1 MKVREVW
8 NVFSVGSLENINFIG
23 ARSIFETFLGQ
34 RVCWRAKEPGTR
46 MKAQASC
53 SNKHSEKDEE
63 EVIQMIFELLR

>member
-1 MKVREVW
+1 MKVKEVW
-8 NVFSVGSLENINFIG
+8 SVFSVGSLENFVG
-23 ARSIFETFLGQ
+23 ARSTIETFLGQ

-63 EVIQMIFELLR
+63 EVIQ